1 MSWEIGNIYEGDIEP
16 GSGRMVF
23 PQFHQLFYFTVLQI
37 MSFSPQDLRRRLW
50 VIFPGE
56 EGLDYG
62 GVARQ

>member
-1 MSWEIGNIYEGDIEP
+1 VLIA
-16 GSGRMVF
+16 VF
-23 PQFHQLFYFTVLQI
+23 LKRIDCFSFTKI

-62 GVARQ
+62 GVAR

>member
-1 MSWEIGNIYEGDIEP
+1 MF
-16 GSGRMVF
+16 MAVF
-23 PQFHQLFYFTVLQI
+23 FTQIDCFSFTKI

-62 GVARQ
+62 GVAR